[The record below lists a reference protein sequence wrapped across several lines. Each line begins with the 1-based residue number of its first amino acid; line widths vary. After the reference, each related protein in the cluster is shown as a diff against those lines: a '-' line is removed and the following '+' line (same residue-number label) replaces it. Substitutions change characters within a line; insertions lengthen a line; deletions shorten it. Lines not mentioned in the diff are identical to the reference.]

1 VAFAP
6 RWPGLGIVLQSQFS
20 WHLNVWQICYKIAEK
35 SSKIVPLG
43 APLFTKDQLCKRIRE
58 EPMKIAR
65 LVSFVLAAAAMVLQ
79 AGAAQA
85 AMKTQWIDY
94 KQGSTALS
102 GYLAYDDAV
111 QGRRPGV
118 LMIHDRSG
126 FSEGTLADARM
137 IAGLGYVVFAE
148 DIFGKGFVPKTV
160 PEMMET
166 IGIYD
171 KDRALMRARALAGL
185 DVLKAQPMVDP
196 AKLASVGYCFGGTTG
211 IELIETGAPLLG
223 FVSVHG
229 AFQNF
234 APEAAKNIK
243 GRVLILHGAED
254 PVAPMNELDAVIS
267 QFRAAK
273 VDFEVNLYS
282 GAAHGFTKPQNP
294 SEVRADDEY
303 KVAMSRFLKDLLAH

>member
-1 VAFAP
+1 
-6 RWPGLGIVLQSQFS
+6 
-20 WHLNVWQICYKIAEK
+20 
-35 SSKIVPLG
+35 
-43 APLFTKDQLCKRIRE
+43 
-58 EPMKIAR
+58 MKVAR
-65 LVSFVLAAAAMVLQ
+65 LVSFVLGAAAMVLQ

-85 AMKTQWIDY
+85 AIKTQWIDY

-171 KDRALMRARALAGL
+171 KDRGLMRARALAGL

-196 AKLASVGYCFGGTTG
+196 AKLASVVYCFGGTTG

-303 KVAMSRFLKDLLAH
+303 KVAMSRFLKDLFSH

>member
-1 VAFAP
+1 MKTKRF
-6 RWPGLGIVLQSQFS
+6 LS
-20 WHLNVWQICYKIAEK
+20 
-35 SSKIVPLG
+35 
-43 APLFTKDQLCKRIRE
+43 FT
-58 EPMKIAR
+58 
-65 LVSFVLAAAAMVLQ
+65 LAAAAAVLQ

-85 AMKTQWIDY
+85 AMKSQWIDY
-94 KQGSTALS
+94 KQGTTLLS
-102 GYLAYDDAV
+102 GYLVYDDAV
-111 QGRRPGV
+111 QGQRPGV

-126 FSEGTLADARM
+126 FSEGTLADAQM
-137 IAGLGYVVFAE
+137 IAKLGYVVFAE
-148 DIFGKGFVPKTV
+148 DIFGKGVVPKTV
-160 PEMMET
+160 PEMMDT
-166 IGIYD
+166 IAIYD
-171 KDRALMRARALAGL
+171 KDRALMRARALAGF

-229 AFQNF
+229 AFRDF

-254 PVAPMNELDAVIS
+254 PVAPMEELDHVIA

-294 SEVRADDEY
+294 SEIRADDEY
-303 KVAMSRFLKDLLAH
+303 KVAMTRFLKDLLGK

>member
-1 VAFAP
+1 
-6 RWPGLGIVLQSQFS
+6 
-20 WHLNVWQICYKIAEK
+20 
-35 SSKIVPLG
+35 
-43 APLFTKDQLCKRIRE
+43 
-58 EPMKIAR
+58 MKIACI
-65 LVSFVLAAAAMVLQ
+65 VTFVLTAAAVLLQ
-79 AGAAQA
+79 ASAAQA
-85 AMKTQWIDY
+85 ALKTQWIDY
-94 KQGSTALS
+94 KQGDTALS
-102 GYLAYDDAV
+102 GYLVYDDAV

-126 FSEGTLADARM
+126 FSEGTLADAQM
-137 IAGLGYVVFAE
+137 IAKLGYVVFAE
-148 DIFGKGFVPKTV
+148 DIFGKGMVPKTV
-160 PEMMET
+160 PEMMST
-166 IGIYD
+166 IAIYD
-171 KDRALMRARALAGL
+171 KDRPLMRARALAGF

-229 AFQNF
+229 AFNNF
-234 APEAAKNIK
+234 AAEAAKNIK

-254 PVAPMNELDAVIS
+254 PVAPMEEVNAVIS

-303 KVAMSRFLKDLLAH
+303 KVAMAQFLKDLLAH

>member
-1 VAFAP
+1 
-6 RWPGLGIVLQSQFS
+6 
-20 WHLNVWQICYKIAEK
+20 
-35 SSKIVPLG
+35 
-43 APLFTKDQLCKRIRE
+43 
-58 EPMKIAR
+58 MKIAR
-65 LVSFVLAAAAMVLQ
+65 LISFVLAAIAGVLHV
-79 AGAAQA
+79 APAYA

-94 KQGSTALS
+94 KQGETALS
-102 GYLAYDDAV
+102 GYLVYDDGV

-160 PEMMET
+160 PEMMST
-166 IGIYD
+166 IAIYD
-171 KDRALMRARALAGL
+171 KDRALMRARALAGF

-229 AFQNF
+229 AFNNF
-234 APEAAKNIK
+234 TAEAAKSIK

-254 PVAPMNELDAVIS
+254 PVAPMSELNAVIS
-267 QFRAAK
+267 QFRDAK

-303 KVAMSRFLKDLLAH
+303 KVAMARFLKDLLGH

>member
-1 VAFAP
+1 
-6 RWPGLGIVLQSQFS
+6 
-20 WHLNVWQICYKIAEK
+20 
-35 SSKIVPLG
+35 
-43 APLFTKDQLCKRIRE
+43 
-58 EPMKIAR
+58 MKIAR
-65 LVSFVLAAAAMVLQ
+65 LTSFVLAAVAIFLQ

-85 AMKTQWIDY
+85 AIKTQWIDY

-102 GYLAYDDAV
+102 GYLVYDDAV
-111 QGRRPGV
+111 QGKRPGV

-166 IGIYD
+166 IAIYD
-171 KDRALMRARALAGL
+171 KDRPLMRARALAGF

-211 IELIETGAPLLG
+211 IELVETGAPLLG

-254 PVAPMNELDAVIS
+254 PVAPMEEVNSLIS

-273 VDFEVNLYS
+273 VDFELNLYS
-282 GAAHGFTKPQNP
+282 GTTHGFTRPQGP

-303 KVAMSRFLKDLLAH
+303 KVAMGRFLKDLLGH